1 MQRERLA
8 EQTGR
13 VLDLA
18 DGNAR
23 QRAAEIRSGAVHG
36 VREAASAV
44 ERESMRVSEGIDR
57 ALSDAENAINQKR
70 VAIEERARARVG
82 LTLVETE
89 KTFQEIA
96 LTAAGSISSA
106 AGAVEASRDRIG
118 RECQHRLAVAQSDVQ
133 GSFGSLLSRANVA
146 QRQAGTLVEHAVQ
159 TLVGLGPEAT
169 LRRGYAIARD
179 AEDRPV
185 GSKEAAVK
193 YPVLKVQFRD
203 GQISVDNRDYRGR
216 NGDE

>member
-1 MQRERLA
+1 M
-8 EQTGR
+8 
-13 VLDLA
+13 
-18 DGNAR
+18 
-23 QRAAEIRSGAVHG
+23 
-36 VREAASAV
+36 
-44 ERESMRVSEGIDR
+44 ERESKRVSEGTDR
-57 ALSDAENAINQKR
+57 ALSDAENAIARTR

-96 LTAAGSISSA
+96 LTAAGSISA
-106 AGAVEASRDRIG
+106 AGGAVEASRDRIG
-118 RECQHRLAVAQSDVQ
+118 RECQHWLAVAQGDLQ
-133 GSFGSLLSRANVA
+133 GSFDALLSGAGA
-146 QRQAGTLVEHAVQ
+146 AHRQARTLVGHAVQ

-179 AEDRPV
+179 AHDRPV
-185 GSKEAAVK
+185 GSKEEAVK
-193 YPVLKVQFRD
+193 HPVLRVQFRD